1 MQPRAYPDVR
11 FTAGAVPQSDA
22 EAVAM
27 EQAARLEAAQRAARL
42 AAAKAPAGDKPFT
55 ADEADAYVRGQ
66 QSMAGVGQMPTP
78 WAQPAAHCAGKG
90 KGKSKQ
96 PHAHDAD
103 PFLGMV
109 AGGPPK
115 GKGKKGKEGKGK
127 REEGPREPMPC
138 SRCGSFFV
146 CAKTAV
152 EEGKGNGKGHCTNPR
167 CERSLHFAL
176 LSPEQQ
182 RILLAA
188 NLAAKQAAAA
198 EANVAATEA
207 AAAAV
212 AAAALPKD
220 LPAAG
225 AAAWVA
231 GATVVIDDTQP
242 SDPRGCGGSCRALRH
257 GCVLPGW
264 AAHQPGVLGADRRL
278 RQVQGPAH
286 EGPFA
291 RQPGIHGRP
300 PPEGTLC
307 RGCGR

>member
-1 MQPRAYPDVR
+1 MR

-96 PHAHDAD
+96 PHAHGAD

-115 GKGKKGKEGKGK
+115 GKGKNGKEGKGK
-127 REEGPREPMPC
+127 KGKGEEDPRTPLPC

-146 CAKTAV
+146 CATIAA
-152 EEGKGNGKGHCTNPR
+152 EEGKEAHCTNPK
-167 CERSLHFAL
+167 CERSLEFAL
-176 LSPEQQ
+176 LTPHQQ
-182 RILLAA
+182 RLLLAA
-188 NLAAKQAAAA
+188 NLAAKKAAAA

-207 AAAAV
+207 AAAA
-212 AAAALPKD
+212 AAATALPKVW
-220 LPAAG
+220 PAAG

-231 GATVVIDDTQP
+231 GAPVPP
-242 SDPRGCGGSCRALRH
+242 S
-257 GCVLPGW
+257 
-264 AAHQPGVLGADRRL
+264 
-278 RQVQGPAH
+278 
-286 EGPFA
+286 
-291 RQPGIHGRP
+291 
-300 PPEGTLC
+300 
-307 RGCGR
+307 